1 MSENK
6 PENEQLAKPTREL
19 TEKERIRFEGFQKI
33 CAEKKAQGFVMKDK
47 TYGVVYANVMAF
59 VLFIPFVIIFA
70 LLFLALLPSD
80 FLFTY
85 NPIATWIILLV
96 FIVSIFIHEGLHGL
110 GWGLF
115 APNKFKSIE
124 FGFIAKMLTPYCT
137 CREPISRPAYLFG
150 CLLPWFVLGIVPCVI
165 AVCAS
170 NFYLLGFGL
179 LGIMGAGGDML
190 ITLGMLTSKLKSKD
204 AIIIDHPTDVGFVI
218 FDKD

>member
-80 FLFTY
+80 FSFTY
-85 NPIATWIILLV
+85 NPLATWIIILA
-96 FIVSIFIHEGLHGL
+96 FIVSIFIHDVVNHVENYRHIIGITKTTVHILKDMS
-110 GWGLF
+110 
-115 APNKFKSIE
+115 NIIKITMQSY
-124 FGFIAKMLTPYCT
+124 AKTINSPHQKG
-137 CREPISRPAYLFG
+137 EKISSHSQR
-150 CLLPWFVLGIVPCVI
+150 CV
-165 AVCAS
+165 
-170 NFYLLGFGL
+170 
-179 LGIMGAGGDML
+179 
-190 ITLGMLTSKLKSKD
+190 KR
-204 AIIIDHPTDVGFVI
+204 
-218 FDKD
+218 